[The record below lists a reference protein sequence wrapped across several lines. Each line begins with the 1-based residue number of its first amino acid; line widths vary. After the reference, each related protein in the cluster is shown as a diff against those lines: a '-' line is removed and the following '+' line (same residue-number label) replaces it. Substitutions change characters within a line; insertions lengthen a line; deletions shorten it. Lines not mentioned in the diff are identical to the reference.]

1 MDKTYE
7 ITPMTLEQVE
17 RRARELRAEA
27 AHDMAVALGRGLRRA
42 FGALAGLFAGRKA
55 AQA

>member
-27 AHDMAVALGRGLRRA
+27 AHDLALAMGRGLRRA
-42 FGALAGLFAGRKA
+42 IGTLAGLFAGRKA

>member
-1 MDKTYE
+1 MEKTYE

-27 AHDMAVALGRGLRRA
+27 AHDLAVAFGRGLRRA
-42 FGALAGLFAGRKA
+42 FATLGTVFAGRKA
-55 AQA
+55 AHA

>member
-1 MDKTYE
+1 MDKTHE

-27 AHDMAVALGRGLRRA
+27 AHDLALAMGRGLRRA
-42 FGALAGLFAGRKA
+42 IGTLAGLFAGRKA

>member
-27 AHDMAVALGRGLRRA
+27 AHDLALAMVRGLRRA
-42 FGALAGLFAGRKA
+42 IGTLAGLFAGRKA

>member
-27 AHDMAVALGRGLRRA
+27 AHDLALAMGRGLRRA
-42 FGALAGLFAGRKA
+42 AMALTAAFAGRKA